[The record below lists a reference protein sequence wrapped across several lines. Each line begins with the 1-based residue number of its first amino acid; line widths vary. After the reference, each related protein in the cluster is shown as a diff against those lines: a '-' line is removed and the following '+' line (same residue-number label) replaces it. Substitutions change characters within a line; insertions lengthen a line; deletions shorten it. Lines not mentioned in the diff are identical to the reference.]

1 MTEKKIIAVVG
12 ATGAQGGG
20 LVHPLGTPDQGPA
33 RVFDTGDHRRWSATL
48 APPAGKRC
56 GFEPGQVRVVMV
68 ESSPMFG
75 KYQEYRLV
83 DAATGEFERGRVK
96 ISDMLERQ
104 PGGRDPRRAHD
115 VARPHPFRR

>member
-1 MTEKKIIAVVG
+1 
-12 ATGAQGGG
+12 
-20 LVHPLGTPDQGPA
+20 
-33 RVFDTGDHRRWSATL
+33 
-48 APPAGKRC
+48 
-56 GFEPGQVRVVMV
+56 MV

-104 PGGRDPRRAHD
+104 PWAGEIPVELITQPVTTPTAAVPTGPAT
-115 VARPHPFRR
+115 AGA